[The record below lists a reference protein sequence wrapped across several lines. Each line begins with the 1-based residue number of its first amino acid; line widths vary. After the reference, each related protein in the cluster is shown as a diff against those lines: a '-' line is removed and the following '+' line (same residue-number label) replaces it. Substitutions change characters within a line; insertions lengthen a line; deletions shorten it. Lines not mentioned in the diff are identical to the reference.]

1 MRLISIF
8 SKFLE
13 NVFCIQP
20 KLTQT
25 HFCQTSS
32 NKVFLLVLV
41 SLEQIGPHLLIISKS
56 FFFFGIAHEYCL
68 KRSKLRAIISS

>member
-41 SLEQIGPHLLIISKS
+41 SLEQIGPHLLILSKS
-56 FFFFGIAHEYCL
+56 VFFGIAHEYCL